1 MSDYQIVF
9 PLAVGW
15 PRLANQMF
23 QYAVSQLLA
32 LRTDSKVVLD
42 KNRLNSG
49 MFSFHKYFKNLDFVT
64 EYNQG
69 ILQNNCKR
77 IKETKEFELIPEI
90 HNTTSLNTNIILE
103 GWFQNSEYFVGKED
117 YIKHLFEFNDDI
129 VKKADE
135 NINMIKTNYPNKQL
149 VSFHLRRPDNKDDKH
164 FIYTVYYKHH
174 IQDLLNKF
182 DKNNTVFLIFTSDIQ
197 DVQEKLI
204 DCFDEYNFQV
214 VNKDEAISMCIMSKC
229 DHNIIGASS
238 YSWWAAYL
246 NKNANKRVI
255 IPSPWFSPI
264 STQHNNYVNGLYL
277 RDWEIYDMKDYMKDL
292 FSQSP

>member
-32 LRTDSKVVLD
+32 LRTNSKVVLD

-49 MFSFHKYFKNLDFVT
+49 MFSFQKYFKNLDFVT
-64 EYNQG
+64 EYNQS

-77 IKETKEFELIPEI
+77 IKETKEFELIDEI
-90 HNTTSLNTNIILE
+90 HNMTSLNTNIILE
-103 GWFQNSEYFVGKED
+103 GWFQNSEYFIGKED

-129 VKKADE
+129 IKESD
-135 NINMIKTNYPNKQL
+135 NYINTIKTNYPNKQI
-149 VSFHLRRPDNKDDKH
+149 VSLHLRRPDNKNDKS

-246 NKNANKRVI
+246 NKNVNKRVI

-264 STQHNNYVNGLYL
+264 STQHTNYVNGLYL
-277 RDWEIYDMKDYMKDL
+277 KDWEVYEMKDYMKDL

>member
-1 MSDYQIVF
+1 
-9 PLAVGW
+9 
-15 PRLANQMF
+15 
-23 QYAVSQLLA
+23 
-32 LRTDSKVVLD
+32 
-42 KNRLNSG
+42 

-77 IKETKEFELIPEI
+77 IKETKEFELIDEI
-90 HNTTSLNTNIILE
+90 YNTTSLNTNIILE